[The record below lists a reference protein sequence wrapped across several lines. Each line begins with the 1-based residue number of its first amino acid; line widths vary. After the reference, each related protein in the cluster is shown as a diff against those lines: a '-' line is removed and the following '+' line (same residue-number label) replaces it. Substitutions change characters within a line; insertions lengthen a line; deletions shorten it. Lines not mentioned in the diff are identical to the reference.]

1 MMIRPVWIVIALL
14 ALAPAVTALADPV
27 AGDFYAYRYSVSYG
41 DRSVEGSV
49 RVAVVNVVEPGTL
62 RLRVEATF
70 NDGVMTFEK
79 NLPESAFFVP
89 TLQLPDSGSF
99 SYSREGHQV
108 SVTVTRTGS
117 GSRTVGGRTYETA
130 TYSVTA
136 SLTSPDG
143 TLTVSGS
150 VEVVSGSYALYSVD
164 LALSAAGNGAVRFS
178 AVLTDTSLDLS
189 RVRRSVQTADGSALA
204 AMAPAIFAAGGSRGS
219 EVSGALSLLTGL
231 QSQVPAVNA
240 QGPPTGGEDLTL
252 KVASITAI
260 GLAAIGSVATIG
272 LLRRPKKVPVSTAKP
287 HYV

>member
-1 MMIRPVWIVIALL
+1 MMRPIWLIVTLL
-14 ALAPAVTALADPV
+14 ALAPAITALADPV
-27 AGDFYAYRYSVSYG
+27 AGDFYAYRYSVGYG

-49 RVAVVNVVEPGTL
+49 RVTVASVVEPGTL

-89 TLQLPDSGSF
+89 TLQLPDPGSF
-99 SYSREGHQV
+99 SYSRDGHQV

-136 SLTSPDG
+136 SLTSPNR
-143 TLTVSGS
+143 TVTISGS
-150 VEVVSGSYALYSVD
+150 VEVVSGSYALYAVN
-164 LALSAAGNGAVRFS
+164 LTLSAAGNRAVRFS
-178 AVLTDTSLDLS
+178 AVLTDTNLDLS

-219 EVSGALSLLTGL
+219 EVSGALSILSGL
-231 QSQVPAVNA
+231 QSQVPAANA
-240 QGPPTGGEDLTL
+240 PRSSAGGEDLTL
-252 KVASITAI
+252 KVVSITAI
-260 GLAAIGSVATIG
+260 GLAVIGSVAAIG

>member
-1 MMIRPVWIVIALL
+1 MRPVWIIITLL
-14 ALAPAVTALADPV
+14 ALAPAVTVFADPV

-49 RVAVVNVVEPGTL
+49 RVTVVSVVEPGTL

-70 NDGVMTFEK
+70 NDGLLTFEK

-136 SLTSPDG
+136 RFTSPNR
-143 TLTVSGS
+143 TFTISGS
-150 VEVVSGSYALYSVD
+150 VEVVSRSYALYSVD
-164 LALSAAGNGAVRFS
+164 LTLSAASNRAVRFS
-178 AVLTDTSLDLS
+178 AVLTDTNLDLS

-231 QSQVPAVNA
+231 QSQVPTVNA
-240 QGPPTGGEDLTL
+240 QGSPTGGEDLTL
-252 KVASITAI
+252 KVVSITAI
-260 GLAAIGSVATIG
+260 GLAAIGSVAAVG
-272 LLRRPKKVPVSTAKP
+272 LLRRPKRVPVSTAKP

>member
-1 MMIRPVWIVIALL
+1 MRPVWIIITLL
-14 ALAPAVTALADPV
+14 ALAPAVTVFADPV

-49 RVAVVNVVEPGTL
+49 RVTVVSVVEPGTL

-70 NDGVMTFEK
+70 NDGLLTFEK

-136 SLTSPDG
+136 RFTSPNR
-143 TLTVSGS
+143 TFTISGS
-150 VEVVSGSYALYSVD
+150 VEVVSRSYALYSVD
-164 LALSAAGNGAVRFS
+164 LTLSAASNRAVRFS
-178 AVLTDTSLDLS
+178 AVLTDTNLDLS
-189 RVRRSVQTADGSALA
+189 RVRRSVKTADGSALA

-219 EVSGALSLLTGL
+219 EVSDALSLLTGL
-231 QSQVPAVNA
+231 QSQVPTVNA
-240 QGPPTGGEDLTL
+240 PGSSASGEDLTL
-252 KVASITAI
+252 KVVSITAI
-260 GLAAIGSVATIG
+260 GLAAIGSVAAVG
-272 LLRRPKKVPVSTAKP
+272 LLRRPKRVPVSTAKP

>member
-1 MMIRPVWIVIALL
+1 LL
-14 ALAPAVTALADPV
+14 
-27 AGDFYAYRYSVSYG
+27 
-41 DRSVEGSV
+41 
-49 RVAVVNVVEPGTL
+49 
-62 RLRVEATF
+62 
-70 NDGVMTFEK
+70 TFEK

-130 TYSVTA
+130 IYSVTA
-136 SLTSPDG
+136 RFTSPNR
-143 TLTVSGS
+143 TFTAFGS
-150 VEVVSGSYALYSVD
+150 VEVVSGSYALYAVD
-164 LALSAAGNGAVRFS
+164 LSLSAAGNGAVRFS
-178 AVLTDTSLDLS
+178 AVLTDTNLDLS
-189 RVRRSVQTADGSALA
+189 RVRRSVQAADGSALA

-240 QGPPTGGEDLTL
+240 PRSSASGEDLTL
-252 KVASITAI
+252 KVVSITAI
-260 GLAAIGSVATIG
+260 GLAAIGSVAAVG
-272 LLRRPKKVPVSTAKP
+272 LLRRPKRVPVSTAKP

>member
-1 MMIRPVWIVIALL
+1 MRPVWIIITLL

-49 RVAVVNVVEPGTL
+49 RVTVVSVVESGTL

-70 NDGVMTFEK
+70 SDGVMTFEK

-108 SVTVTRTGS
+108 SVSVTRTGS

-130 TYSVTA
+130 IYSVTA
-136 SLTSPDG
+136 RFTSPNR
-143 TLTVSGS
+143 TFTISGS

-164 LALSAAGNGAVRFS
+164 LTLSAAGNRAVRFS
-178 AVLTDTSLDLS
+178 AVLTDTNLDLS
-189 RVRRSVQTADGSALA
+189 RVRESVKTADGSALA
-204 AMAPAIFAAGGSRGS
+204 AMAPSIFAAGGSRGS
-219 EVSGALSLLTGL
+219 EVSDALSLLTGL
-231 QSQVPAVNA
+231 QSQMPTVNA
-240 QGPPTGGEDLTL
+240 PGSSASGEDLTL
-252 KVASITAI
+252 KVVSITAI
-260 GLAAIGSVATIG
+260 GLAAIGSVAAVG
-272 LLRRPKKVPVSTAKP
+272 LLRRPKRVPVSTSKP

>member
-1 MMIRPVWIVIALL
+1 MRPVWIIVTLL
-14 ALAPAVTALADPV
+14 ALAQAVTALADPV

-41 DRSVEGSV
+41 DRSVEGNV
-49 RVAVVNVVEPGTL
+49 RVTVVSVVEPGTL

-70 NDGVMTFEK
+70 SDGVMTFEK
-79 NLPESAFFVP
+79 NVPESVFFVP

-99 SYSREGHQV
+99 SYSRDGHQV

-136 SLTSPDG
+136 SFTSPNR
-143 TLTVSGS
+143 TVTVSGS

-164 LALSAAGNGAVRFS
+164 LTLSVAGNRAVRFS
-178 AVLTDTSLDLS
+178 SVLTDTNLDLS

-219 EVSGALSLLTGL
+219 EVSDALSLLTGL
-231 QSQVPAVNA
+231 QSQVPAANA
-240 QGPPTGGEDLTL
+240 PRSSASGEDLTL
-252 KVASITAI
+252 KVVSITAI
-260 GLAAIGSVATIG
+260 GLAVIGSVAAVG
-272 LLRRPKKVPVSTAKP
+272 LLRRPKRAPVSTAKP